1 MDPLTLVAISFAPGL
16 FWLWYFVRRAAYRPS
31 PRRLIAVTFLLGMA
45 SAVPA
50 ALVEATFLRDDP
62 LMGPVTTRLVLSL
75 FLIVGPV
82 EEGAKFLAVRLYG
95 YRSAYFD
102 EPMDGLV
109 LAASASLGFASLENL
124 FYVLGGGPGVILV
137 RAPISTLAHVIFGGM
152 WGLALGMSKHSRP
165 SGTLTVVAGLT
176 MAALLHGA
184 FDAALLSGYTIIVAV
199 ALFAI
204 GAVWLFSRFEW
215 ARQVS
220 PFRYRSNVPLS
231 PCYACGRLIRVT
243 SRYCR
248 FCAHPTGE
256 GSELHCAHCGHVN
269 RVDAR
274 FCTNCGDRLVQGR
287 EALKMDSGG

>member
-31 PRRLIAVTFLLGMA
+31 PRRLIAVTFLLGMGA
-45 SAVPA
+45 AVPA
-50 ALVEATFLRDDP
+50 ALVEAAFLRDGDP
-62 LMGPVTTRLVLSL
+62 LTGPVTAWVILSF

-82 EEGAKFLAVRLYG
+82 EEAAKFLAVRLYG
-95 YRSAYFD
+95 YRSPYFD

-124 FYVLGGGPGVILV
+124 FYVLGGGPEVILV

-152 WGLALGMSKHSRP
+152 WGLALGLSKHSRP
-165 SGTLTVVAGLT
+165 SGSLTVVAGLAV
-176 MAALLHGA
+176 AALLHGA
-184 FDAALLSGYTIIVAV
+184 FDAALVGGYTAIVAV
-199 ALFAI
+199 ALFAA

-231 PCYACGRLIRVT
+231 PCYACGRLITVT

-248 FCAHPTGE
+248 FCAHPTVPVA
-256 GSELHCAHCGHVN
+256 ELHCAHCGHAN
-269 RVDAR
+269 RLDAR
-274 FCTNCGDRLVQGR
+274 FCTDCGDRLVRGR
-287 EALKMDSGG
+287 EKR